1 MLATLKSLRGLTLF
15 FCVLGSGGGSF
26 LWSDVE
32 SQLPDFGGASLP
44 DIACLWSFH
53 LDLYR
58 IGYSECGE
66 SFWSSDSL
74 VVCSSGR
81 AVLLPPPPSG
91 RRRRTDSVPDSQSLQ
106 PHPSTEHAPPAD
118 GARSSPRWSTLRRTS
133 YSAETARWAF
143 LRCHCRNF
151 CHLPWRSGVPV
162 ITRKEGA
169 P

>member
-1 MLATLKSLRGLTLF
+1 MSATLKSLRGLTLF

-32 SQLPDFGGASLP
+32 SQLPDFSGASLP
-44 DIACLWSFH
+44 DIACPWSFH

-81 AVLLPPPPSG
+81 AVLLPPPPPGDDGGQTACLILRASNLTP
-91 RRRRTDSVPDSQSLQ
+91 RR
-106 PHPSTEHAPPAD
+106 STLLLPMEHAPPLD
-118 GARSSPRWSTLRRTS
+118 GARSVELPTVRRRPAGLSFDATVETS
-133 YSAETARWAF
+133 VI
-143 LRCHCRNF
+143 CHGGRAC
-151 CHLPWRSGVPV
+151 LS
-162 ITRKEGA
+162 
-169 P
+169 